1 MLFHGSFT
9 EQISSFRLVWLQ
21 FQVGNSH
28 NMKLITF
35 CILLLSIGSECDR
48 IANYAQVCTTFMQQY
63 YAFFDS
69 TPQRSSVATFYDI
82 NDSVL
87 VSAGTLYI
95 GSAQIMDRLGRV
107 SNVVQRN
114 ITYSD
119 CQPTYDA
126 GVIVNVFGRISYDV
140 RNASFYS
147 EMFVVKPRISGT
159 VAYYI
164 QNQQYRSAQPTTQP
178 NIADGLRFV

>member
-1 MLFHGSFT
+1 MA
-9 EQISSFRLVWLQ
+9 WLQ
-21 FQVGNSH
+21 FQIENDR

-35 CILLLSIGSECDR
+35 CILLLSIGSMECDR
-48 IANYAQVCTTFMQQY
+48 IANYAQVCQTFMQQY

-69 TPQRSSVATFYDI
+69 TPQRPSVASFYDI

-126 GVIVNVFGRISYDV
+126 GVILNVFGRILYDV
-140 RNASFYS
+140 SIRNASFYS
-147 EMFVVKPRISGT
+147 EMFVVKPRLSGSVT
-159 VAYYI
+159 YYI
-164 QNQQYRSAQPTTQP
+164 QNQQYRSSRPTTQP
-178 NIADGLRFV
+178 NIADGLHFV